1 MDRKSLK
8 SKGRVALWTGWV
20 LSLGLA
26 AACIA
31 VLATE
36 ARQDA
41 VAVPLDFS
49 RVSGWQSAGFRVW
62 GEDTYTL
69 AVRSENRDPEY
80 VGRFLVADFRVRV
93 LGAEGQPVMDR
104 LYRGEN
110 LDHTVP
116 AGRADVALARLE
128 VQGRPWRPGRLQ
140 VRVAEPDPA
149 FRTTRSELRLQEE
162 PPGDGMAGVVRHPMA
177 VPAAI
182 LMVLGLVLAAVL
194 ARRGARWPLL
204 VTGLA
209 ALGVLAALA
218 GLGLG

>member
-1 MDRKSLK
+1 MNRQFVK

-49 RVSGWQSAGFRVW
+49 RVSGWQSAEFRVW
-62 GEDTYTL
+62 GEETYTL
-69 AVRSENRDPEY
+69 ALASVNRDQEY
-80 VGRFLVADFRVRV
+80 AGRFLAADFRVRV
-93 LGAEGQPVMDR
+93 LGAEGEPVLER
-104 LYRGEN
+104 LYRGET

-116 AGRADVALARLE
+116 EGAAGTPLARLE
-128 VQGRPWRPGRLQ
+128 VRGKPWRPGKLQ
-140 VRVAEPDPA
+140 VRVTEPDPA

-162 PPGDGMAGVVRHPMA
+162 PPGGGMAGVVRHPMA
-177 VPAAI
+177 VPAAV

-209 ALGVLAALA
+209 ALGVPAALA